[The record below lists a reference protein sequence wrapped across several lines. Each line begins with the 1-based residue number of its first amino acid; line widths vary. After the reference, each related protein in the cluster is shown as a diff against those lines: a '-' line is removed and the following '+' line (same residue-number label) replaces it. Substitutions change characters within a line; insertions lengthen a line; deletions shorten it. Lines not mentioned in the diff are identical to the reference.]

1 MYAIEESE
9 ESFKKLAVSGTAP
22 DRSLSIANQG
32 VIMNALGLSAENRA
46 SYAETSRGTF
56 KISFFVT
63 EGNVDMMKER
73 IEKLEERIQAHNE
86 RVKRESR

>member
-1 MYAIEESE
+1 MYAIKESE
-9 ESFKKLAVSGTAP
+9 ESFKKLTTSGKAP

-32 VIMNALGLSAENRA
+32 VIMNALGLSAENRT

-56 KISFFVT
+56 EISFFVT
-63 EGNVDMMKER
+63 EDNVEMMRER
-73 IEKLEERIQAHNE
+73 IEKLGERIQAHNE